1 MLRNEFTTRL
11 TGSATRFSVRVIYIV
26 AYRYDAEKISN
37 FKFVGERCKWSLN
50 VA

>member
-11 TGSATRFSVRVIYIV
+11 TGSATRFSVRVIYFV
-26 AYRYDAEKISN
+26 AYRHDAGEVSN